1 MAHEHRLR
9 IKTLL
14 MVLLMVAC
22 ANLGDLMLK
31 RGMLQ
36 IGAVQISPLGIWHA
50 LLSTIHNGTIW
61 LGILFLIGFT
71 LCYMLAVS
79 WADYS
84 YVMPAGAF
92 GYAIQTVLAV
102 VILHEAVNPQRWIG
116 VVLIVT
122 GVLLVGQTH
131 PRTTT
136 AVSQPQ
142 ATALSDA
149 LGTDTELSD
158 DGLKLVET
166 APGQGR

>member
-1 MAHEHRLR
+1 MTHEHRLR
-9 IKTLL
+9 FKTLL
-14 MVLLMVAC
+14 MVSLMVAC

-36 IGAVQISPLGIWHA
+36 IGAIRISASGIWHA

-71 LCYMLAVS
+71 LCYMTAVS

-92 GYAIQTVLAV
+92 GYALQTMLAV
-102 VILHEAVNPQRWIG
+102 VILHEVVNAQRWFG
-116 VVLIVT
+116 VVLIVV

-131 PRTTT
+131 PSTTKPRPVT
-136 AVSQPQ
+136 P
-142 ATALSDA
+142 
-149 LGTDTELSD
+149 
-158 DGLKLVET
+158 
-166 APGQGR
+166 

>member
-1 MAHEHRLR
+1 M
-9 IKTLL
+9 
-14 MVLLMVAC
+14 MVVC

-36 IGAVQISPLGIWHA
+36 IGAVQISGVGVWSA

-61 LGILFLIGFT
+61 LGILFLLGFT
-71 LCYMLAVS
+71 FCYMTAVS

-92 GYAIQTVLAV
+92 GYAIQTMLAV
-102 VILHEAVNPQRWIG
+102 TILHEAVTAQRWIG

-131 PRTTT
+131 PSTTQT
-136 AVSQPQ
+136 KV
-142 ATALSDA
+142 AT
-149 LGTDTELSD
+149 
-158 DGLKLVET
+158 
-166 APGQGR
+166 

>member
-1 MAHEHRLR
+1 MSHEHRLR
-9 IKTLL
+9 IKTLFV
-14 MVLLMVAC
+14 VLLMVVC

-36 IGAVQISPLGIWHA
+36 IGAVQMSASGIWHA

-61 LGILFLIGFT
+61 LGIFFLIGFT
-71 LCYMLAVS
+71 LCYMTAVS

-92 GYAIQTVLAV
+92 GYAVQTMLAM
-102 VILHEAVNPQRWIG
+102 VILHEAVNAQRWFG

-131 PRTTT
+131 PRTTEPHPVT
-136 AVSQPQ
+136 P
-142 ATALSDA
+142 
-149 LGTDTELSD
+149 
-158 DGLKLVET
+158 
-166 APGQGR
+166 

>member
-1 MAHEHRLR
+1 MNPEHRLR
-9 IKTLL
+9 IKTLSVVL
-14 MVLLMVAC
+14 VMVLC

-36 IGAVQISPLGIWHA
+36 IGAVQISTPGIWHA

-71 LCYMLAVS
+71 FCYMTAVS

-92 GYAIQTVLAV
+92 GYAIQTMLAV
-102 VILHEAVNPQRWIG
+102 VILHEAVNAQRWIG

-122 GVLLVGQTH
+122 GVMLVGQTH
-131 PRTTT
+131 PSTTQPK
-136 AVSQPQ
+136 AVPS
-142 ATALSDA
+142 
-149 LGTDTELSD
+149 
-158 DGLKLVET
+158 
-166 APGQGR
+166 